1 MPADDAGKRGLVRVL
16 EEPPEQLPVGDSRLV
31 GRHRPD
37 RLAERGC
44 RLNRHDSP
52 SRPSRYLRPCHVRR
66 PTGGYTRQTGL
77 RRTGPGYDLL
87 AEPLELYLAEVLRFA
102 RLDRHAL
109 GQIAGRLENVHPAKD
124 GHAVRQSGRLSLD
137 SERPVLVGA
146 ETARK
151 RAGRHVALRG
161 DGPAHADLRP
171 RDQLQV
177 RKWLAIGRHEPS
189 GQRARGLEFDLHWAV
204 FIAAD
209 HQRPGELLLR
219 L

>member
-1 MPADDAGKRGLVRVL
+1 MTV
-16 EEPPEQLPVGDSRLV
+16 PPDPHGTSAPVMCAA
-31 GRHRPD
+31 
-37 RLAERGC
+37 RLAVTLDKQDCGGPGRATTY
-44 RLNRHDSP
+44 SP
-52 SRPSRYLRPCHVRR
+52 SRLSFISPRSFVSPALTVTPLARSPAGSRMFIPLKTATRYVSPGGNPSIRNVPSLSARR
-66 PTGGYTRQTGL
+66 P
-77 RRTGPGYDLL
+77 
-87 AEPLELYLAEVLRFA
+87 
-102 RLDRHAL
+102 
-109 GQIAGRLENVHPAKD
+109 
-124 GHAVRQSGRLSLD
+124 
-137 SERPVLVGA
+137 
-146 ETARK
+146 
-151 RAGRHVALRG
+151 AGRHVALRG